1 MSLIPAYPVATSPR
15 SRTSRIIYSAY
26 GSGVPTAGP
35 PQLRAVLLRM
45 LVLAG
50 IWAGLV
56 GLLIAA
62 GEVVTHSAA
71 MMHFDQ
77 DATRVVVS
85 WRTPALDSAMK
96 AVTWLGSWV
105 AVLVT
110 AVIIAVLVMTRRLL
124 VLAAIVAVVAWA
136 GEAGGVAIGKAV
148 VGRRR
153 PPRAIWL
160 VHARGWSFPSGHA
173 AAACLAFAILALCV
187 AMLARR
193 RAASIAGWL
202 TAGLAVAATAFSRVE
217 LGVHWT
223 TDVIAS
229 IVFVTGWLTA
239 IGISLGGR
247 LRRPARLA
255 DRAVVPEP
263 LPHSDGT
270 QPDSV
275 DGT

>member
-1 MSLIPAYPVATSPR
+1 
-15 SRTSRIIYSAY
+15 
-26 GSGVPTAGP
+26 
-35 PQLRAVLLRM
+35 M

-50 IWAGLV
+50 IWAGLA
-56 GLLIAA
+56 GLLIVA
-62 GEVVTHSAA
+62 GKVVTHSAA
-71 MMHFDQ
+71 ITHFDQ
-77 DATRVVVS
+77 HAARVVVS
-85 WRTPALDSAMK
+85 WRTPALNSAMK

-110 AVIIAVLVMTRRLL
+110 AVIIAVLVITRRLP
-124 VLAAIVAVVAWA
+124 VLAAIVAVFAWA

-160 VHARGWSFPSGHA
+160 VHARGWSFPSGHS

-187 AMLARR
+187 ATLARR
-193 RAASIAGWL
+193 RGASIAGWL

-229 IVFVTGWLTA
+229 VVFVASWLTA
-239 IGISLGGR
+239 IGIVLGGR
-247 LRRPARLA
+247 LRPDRLA
-255 DRAVVPEP
+255 ERQASREREETRRQAGR
-263 LPHSDGT
+263 SG
-270 QPDSV
+270 
-275 DGT
+275 